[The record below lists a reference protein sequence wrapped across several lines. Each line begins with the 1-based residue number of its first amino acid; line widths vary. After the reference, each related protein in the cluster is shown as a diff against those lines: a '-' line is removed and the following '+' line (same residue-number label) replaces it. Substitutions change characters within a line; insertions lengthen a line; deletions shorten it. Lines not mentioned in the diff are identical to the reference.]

1 MKKLLS
7 SLAVVTL
14 IGVTSISV
22 VTCGGERPYL
32 FSLNI
37 IFSIRLI
44 IILSTLTILPLT

>member
-22 VTCGGERPYL
+22 VTCGGERPSPVEKTFNFQKKSWYY
-32 FSLNI
+32 F
-37 IFSIRLI
+37 
-44 IILSTLTILPLT
+44 

>member
-22 VTCGGERPYL
+22 VTCGGETGDFPKNCV
-32 FSLNI
+32 F
-37 IFSIRLI
+37 
-44 IILSTLTILPLT
+44 